1 MDNSTEELT
10 KEKIDLLLYMDGVQR
25 QEIRYRDERQ
35 HNIFTWS
42 SSILIAVM
50 GALIATKQ
58 SEVIIWG
65 TYGLTGKIMA
75 SIIIAFL
82 VFFSVQWQIRNRKY
96 IADNGA
102 VIQKIDYLLHY
113 YDKGYFDPQNKE
125 SLFPEKWFQ
134 QYPTPKEKLNF
145 FSRLKSL
152 NYTSATFILGAL
164 TLLMIWVQ

>member
-1 MDNSTEELT
+1 
-10 KEKIDLLLYMDGVQR
+10 MDGVQR

-65 TYGLTGKIMA
+65 AYGLTGKIMA
-75 SIIIAFL
+75 SLIIAFL

-96 IADNGA
+96 IADNDA

-113 YDKGYFDPQNKE
+113 YDKGYFDPQNTE

-145 FSRLKSL
+145 WGRLKSL

>member
-1 MDNSTEELT
+1 MANSAERLT

-25 QEIRYRDERQ
+25 QEIRYKDERV

-42 SSILIAVM
+42 SSILIVVM

-65 TYGLTGKIMA
+65 AYGLTGKIMA
-75 SIIIAFL
+75 SIIITFL
-82 VFFSVQWQIRNRKY
+82 AVFSVQWQIRNRKY

-102 VIQKIDYLLHY
+102 VIQRIDYLLHY
-113 YDKGYFDPQNKE
+113 YDKGYFDSKNKD
-125 SLFPEKWFQ
+125 SLFPEKWLQ
-134 QYPTPKEKLNF
+134 EYPMPKEKIHF
-145 FSRLKSL
+145 FGRIKSL